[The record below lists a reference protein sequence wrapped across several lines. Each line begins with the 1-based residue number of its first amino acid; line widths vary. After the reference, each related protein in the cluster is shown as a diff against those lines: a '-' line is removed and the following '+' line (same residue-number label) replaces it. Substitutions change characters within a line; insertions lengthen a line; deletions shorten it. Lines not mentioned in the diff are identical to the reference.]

1 MTRLTIETDNA
12 ASAKFLASFLKNH
25 KLVRTVVIEKKGDK
39 IETVQ
44 EPAEEYNWINPSR
57 PATDEEI
64 EQMLTECEKGKGI
77 PSEVSR
83 TKNLKKFKEWQQKN
97 LK

>member
-12 ASAKFLASFLKNH
+12 ANAKFLASFLKNH
-25 KLVRTVVIEKKGDK
+25 KLVRTVVIEKKRDK
-39 IETVQ
+39 TDIVQ
-44 EPAEEYNWINPSR
+44 EPTEEYNWINPSR

-64 EQMLTECEKGKGI
+64 EQMLADCEKGKEI
-77 PSEVSR
+77 PAKISR
-83 TKNLKKFKEWQQKN
+83 ARNLKKFKEWQQKN